1 MAPVKPQVPANILEG
16 AQNLGWWQGSG
27 LKNMSFG
34 TGFNQPAADAS
45 NPLGSV
51 AAKTKALQEMGID
64 PKPYIQ
70 SFIENDTLTSMMPKP
85 FNLAEQ
91 DQIIKMNEASQL
103 RVAKERQKLGEESTQ
118 KALLYSAIG
127 NIGNTLTTAIAGTP
141 EQRQRVNNAYTNAL
155 ESTSYIRPSTL
166 IVSPGSAIGQK
177 NYFK

>member
-16 AQNLGWWQGSG
+16 AQKYGWYTNPA
-27 LKNMSFG
+27 LKNTSFG
-34 TGFNQPAADAS
+34 TGFNQPSTESGNNNLLNTIETLKKAGLNSAD
-45 NPLGSV
+45 PLYKDLLTIS
-51 AAKTKALQEMGID
+51 AIAPQQ
-64 PKPYIQ
+64 Q
-70 SFIENDTLTSMMPKP
+70 SWDQRKKELEFV
-85 FNLAEQ
+85 AEQ
-91 DQIIKMNEASQL
+91 QL
-103 RVAKERQKLGEESTQ
+103 KQAEQRQKLGEESTQ

-177 NYFK
+177 DYFK